1 MSDRK
6 EDRAAAQSPIA
17 IVGMSCLFP
26 GASGLREYWAN
37 VRDGVDAITDVPA
50 SHWSVG
56 DYFDADPKAPDM
68 TYGRRGGFLDAVDF
82 DPMGFG
88 ISPRDLE
95 ATDSTQLL
103 GMHVAREALRDAGYG
118 ADGRE
123 FDRERTSVILGVSGT
138 LPLVI
143 PLGAR
148 LGHPIWRQALAEA
161 GVDPE
166 TSEDVIARIA
176 DGYVPW
182 QENSFPGLLANVVA
196 GRIANRLDLHGTNCI
211 VDAACASSLSAIHL
225 ASLELETGRADMV
238 LSGGLDTFNDIFMYM
253 CFSKTPALSASGNAQ
268 PFSRDADGT
277 ILGEGVGVVALKRL
291 ADAERD
297 GDRIYAVIKGMG
309 SSSDGKG
316 QAVYAPSSEGQARA
330 LRAAYRNAGVTPDT
344 IGLVEAH
351 GTGTIVGDA
360 TEARGLTSV
369 YEDTGREG
377 AWCALGSVKSMIG
390 HTKAAAGAAGL
401 IKAVMA
407 LHHKIL
413 PPTIKV
419 ETPNEAVTPGE
430 TPFYV
435 NTEKRPW
442 LSEGDLPRRAG
453 VSAFG
458 FGGSNFHCVL
468 EEYESQATLVDW
480 DGRDQIFAFSAES
493 HETLVS
499 KLKDFDA
506 GSEWEEIRGRAAE
519 TREGFDASHEVRLLM
534 VVERDGK
541 SPADLIALALA
552 RLEESESAWSLPQ
565 GIFFGSGSSRGGWA
579 ACFPGQGAQ
588 YVGMLRELMCR
599 FPVAA
604 ATLAAATEAAPG
616 LADKIYPHPA
626 FDDVRR
632 AEQEAELTATRNAQ
646 PALGAVSLGAFRV
659 LEQFGVAPDATCGH
673 SYGELV
679 ALCAAGRVSPSE
691 LHELSSLR
699 GRLMT
704 LGEGDH
710 GSMLAVAAGSEQIQT
725 LLEKHELDLVIANHN
740 APRQVVL
747 SGLTDEIHRATDIL
761 SGEGIR
767 TKKLPV
773 SAAFHSTLV
782 AGAAEPFAEHVKR
795 VNLKKSAVAVYANA
809 TGTRYPATSV
819 AARKVLSKQL
829 ASPVDFVQCVKAMFD
844 DGVRTFV
851 EIGPGR
857 RLTGLIKEILA
868 DEEITVVA
876 IDASSG
882 QHPGLLDLARTLA
895 QLAAAGHT
903 VALDRWDEGALEA
916 WRHETARE
924 KPALTV
930 KISGANHVTERPK
943 RPPRAAAATGVPM
956 GPPTTAAPVAATPS
970 ALDPTA
976 AVGSDPQVL
985 AEAMRASQASLAALV
1000 RLQEQTAAV
1009 HRQFLESQER
1019 TIQAIIQH
1027 QGLAAPGEAATTA
1040 IPSSPPSEIHTETP
1054 VEAPV
1059 AALGN
1064 AVGEARVASNPDVAA
1079 ALLSVVSEKTGY
1091 PEEMLDLSM
1100 GLDADLGIDS
1110 IKRVE
1115 ILAALQERL
1124 PEAPAI
1130 TPEHLGEIQTLGQIV
1145 DFLGGPAGPSE
1156 PDAPAVDFVTPDPKG
1171 ADAPT
1176 NGVVAD
1182 PANGASDSADIAA
1195 VLLGVVA
1202 EKTGYP
1208 VDMLDVSM
1216 NLDADLGI
1224 DSIKR
1229 VEILSALQE
1238 VLPGAPVVAPDQ
1250 LGELRTLSQ
1259 IVDLLSDGAKSVPG
1273 SSSPETAGQIER
1285 FVPTLHPVQD
1295 TGDPI
1300 GLPAGSKIW
1309 VTKSGDV
1316 LSGQIV
1322 EELSAQGF
1330 AAEEIELCDE
1340 GDDPPD
1346 ELAGLIVVVPPQVT
1360 DEDILFGFGRMRAM
1374 APALRRAAL
1383 QGGALL
1389 CSVTALGGG
1398 FALDAPPPEDVDPT
1412 GGAWGGM
1419 LKTAA
1424 AEWTDVNCRTI
1435 DVDLSREG
1443 LAAEIVRHALSR
1455 GPVEIGLGPDGPQTV
1470 VLEPRPVQPVQGSFP
1485 NSDDTVLITG
1495 GARGVTA
1502 EVAVAMAEAAQPRLI
1517 LLGRSPEP
1525 EKEPDWLIGLNR
1537 EAEIKRA
1544 ILTHVGPSITPQEV
1558 QAEFNRIL
1566 AGREIRRTIERIS
1579 KAGSQVAYRSADVR
1593 DEDAVRRTLAPL
1605 VEEFGPVTGLV
1616 HGAGV
1621 LADRNIEDKSDD
1633 DFARVYGTK
1642 VGGLRSVLKAIGE
1655 SPLKALVLFSS
1666 STARFG
1672 RRGQVDY
1679 AAANEVLNKVAQ
1691 AEAAR
1696 REGCRVVSVNW
1707 GPWDGGMVTPGLK
1720 RIFADEGIEVIG
1732 MRDGA
1737 AYLLDEIAT
1746 ADGPAEV
1753 LILGGGSRIP
1763 EVGLPPGTVGNGVY
1777 ASANGAGTVEN
1788 GAAGIENGAVAPE
1801 NGAGASFIELP
1812 TIFERTISTETH
1824 EFMASHVLDGHA
1836 VLPAA
1841 MTLEWLAHGALH
1853 GNPGLRFVGVD
1864 DLRIFKGVRVQTN
1877 ESLRVRICAA
1887 KAQKR
1892 GEEFHVLAELCSGGS
1907 NGRRVLHARANVVLA
1922 AKQPDAGAARTS
1934 RDLPALDQSIETIY
1948 AETLF
1953 HGPAMRGLLDIE
1965 SCGDAGLVARCRVAP
1980 PPRDWM
1986 KEPVRSEWIADP
1998 LALDSGLQAMIVWT
2012 SDRVGE
2018 LSLPSRFTRY
2028 RQFVASFPKEGARIV
2043 IEVHER
2049 TNGKVVS
2056 DIDWIGDDGKL
2067 LARLEGYESILDSSL
2082 GKAFRHNRLDESA
2095 PTKA

>member
-1 MSDRK
+1 
-6 EDRAAAQSPIA
+6 
-17 IVGMSCLFP
+17 
-26 GASGLREYWAN
+26 
-37 VRDGVDAITDVPA
+37 
-50 SHWSVG
+50 
-56 DYFDADPKAPDM
+56 
-68 TYGRRGGFLDAVDF
+68 
-82 DPMGFG
+82 
-88 ISPRDLE
+88 
-95 ATDSTQLL
+95 
-103 GMHVAREALRDAGYG
+103 
-118 ADGRE
+118 
-123 FDRERTSVILGVSGT
+123 
-138 LPLVI
+138 
-143 PLGAR
+143 
-148 LGHPIWRQALAEA
+148 
-161 GVDPE
+161 
-166 TSEDVIARIA
+166 
-176 DGYVPW
+176 
-182 QENSFPGLLANVVA
+182 
-196 GRIANRLDLHGTNCI
+196 
-211 VDAACASSLSAIHL
+211 
-225 ASLELETGRADMV
+225 MV
-238 LSGGLDTFNDIFMYM
+238 LSG
-253 CFSKTPALSASGNAQ
+253 
-268 PFSRDADGT
+268 R
-277 ILGEGVGVVALKRL
+277 
-291 ADAERD
+291 
-297 GDRIYAVIKGMG
+297 
-309 SSSDGKG
+309 
-316 QAVYAPSSEGQARA
+316 
-330 LRAAYRNAGVTPDT
+330 
-344 IGLVEAH
+344 
-351 GTGTIVGDA
+351 
-360 TEARGLTSV
+360 
-369 YEDTGREG
+369 
-377 AWCALGSVKSMIG
+377 
-390 HTKAAAGAAGL
+390 
-401 IKAVMA
+401 
-407 LHHKIL
+407 
-413 PPTIKV
+413 
-419 ETPNEAVTPGE
+419 
-430 TPFYV
+430 
-435 NTEKRPW
+435 
-442 LSEGDLPRRAG
+442 
-453 VSAFG
+453 
-458 FGGSNFHCVL
+458 
-468 EEYESQATLVDW
+468 
-480 DGRDQIFAFSAES
+480 
-493 HETLVS
+493 
-499 KLKDFDA
+499 
-506 GSEWEEIRGRAAE
+506 
-519 TREGFDASHEVRLLM
+519 
-534 VVERDGK
+534 
-541 SPADLIALALA
+541 
-552 RLEESESAWSLPQ
+552 
-565 GIFFGSGSSRGGWA
+565 
-579 ACFPGQGAQ
+579 
-588 YVGMLRELMCR
+588 
-599 FPVAA
+599 
-604 ATLAAATEAAPG
+604 
-616 LADKIYPHPA
+616 
-626 FDDVRR
+626 
-632 AEQEAELTATRNAQ
+632 
-646 PALGAVSLGAFRV
+646 
-659 LEQFGVAPDATCGH
+659 
-673 SYGELV
+673 
-679 ALCAAGRVSPSE
+679 
-691 LHELSSLR
+691 
-699 GRLMT
+699 
-704 LGEGDH
+704 
-710 GSMLAVAAGSEQIQT
+710 
-725 LLEKHELDLVIANHN
+725 
-740 APRQVVL
+740 
-747 SGLTDEIHRATDIL
+747 TDEIHRATDIL
-761 SGEGIR
+761 CGEGIR

-1383 QGGALL
+1383 QGGARLG
-1389 CSVTALGGG
+1389 SVTDLGGV
-1398 FALDAPPPEDVDPT
+1398 AP
-1412 GGAWGGM
+1412 
-1419 LKTAA
+1419 
-1424 AEWTDVNCRTI
+1424 
-1435 DVDLSREG
+1435 S
-1443 LAAEIVRHALSR
+1443 
-1455 GPVEIGLGPDGPQTV
+1455 
-1470 VLEPRPVQPVQGSFP
+1470 
-1485 NSDDTVLITG
+1485 
-1495 GARGVTA
+1495 
-1502 EVAVAMAEAAQPRLI
+1502 PRLH
-1517 LLGRSPEP
+1517 LWSWR
-1525 EKEPDWLIGLNR
+1525 R
-1537 EAEIKRA
+1537 
-1544 ILTHVGPSITPQEV
+1544 HVGP
-1558 QAEFNRIL
+1558 
-1566 AGREIRRTIERIS
+1566 
-1579 KAGSQVAYRSADVR
+1579 
-1593 DEDAVRRTLAPL
+1593 
-1605 VEEFGPVTGLV
+1605 
-1616 HGAGV
+1616 GA
-1621 LADRNIEDKSDD
+1621 
-1633 DFARVYGTK
+1633 
-1642 VGGLRSVLKAIGE
+1642 
-1655 SPLKALVLFSS
+1655 
-1666 STARFG
+1666 
-1672 RRGQVDY
+1672 
-1679 AAANEVLNKVAQ
+1679 
-1691 AEAAR
+1691 
-1696 REGCRVVSVNW
+1696 
-1707 GPWDGGMVTPGLK
+1707 DGGG
-1720 RIFADEGIEVIG
+1720 R
-1732 MRDGA
+1732 
-1737 AYLLDEIAT
+1737 
-1746 ADGPAEV
+1746 PA
-1753 LILGGGSRIP
+1753 P
-1763 EVGLPPGTVGNGVY
+1763 
-1777 ASANGAGTVEN
+1777 
-1788 GAAGIENGAVAPE
+1788 
-1801 NGAGASFIELP
+1801 
-1812 TIFERTISTETH
+1812 
-1824 EFMASHVLDGHA
+1824 
-1836 VLPAA
+1836 
-1841 MTLEWLAHGALH
+1841 
-1853 GNPGLRFVGVD
+1853 
-1864 DLRIFKGVRVQTN
+1864 
-1877 ESLRVRICAA
+1877 
-1887 KAQKR
+1887 
-1892 GEEFHVLAELCSGGS
+1892 
-1907 NGRRVLHARANVVLA
+1907 
-1922 AKQPDAGAARTS
+1922 
-1934 RDLPALDQSIETIY
+1934 
-1948 AETLF
+1948 
-1953 HGPAMRGLLDIE
+1953 
-1965 SCGDAGLVARCRVAP
+1965 CG
-1980 PPRDWM
+1980 
-1986 KEPVRSEWIADP
+1986 
-1998 LALDSGLQAMIVWT
+1998 
-2012 SDRVGE
+2012 
-2018 LSLPSRFTRY
+2018 
-2028 RQFVASFPKEGARIV
+2028 
-2043 IEVHER
+2043 
-2049 TNGKVVS
+2049 
-2056 DIDWIGDDGKL
+2056 
-2067 LARLEGYESILDSSL
+2067 
-2082 GKAFRHNRLDESA
+2082 
-2095 PTKA
+2095 